1 MIAKQIITAH
11 GGDIQIDSEP
21 GRGSSFTFTVP
32 VAMGGAARS
41 RAPVYARAEAVEVL
55 EVLP

>member
-11 GGDIQIDSEP
+11 GGDIRIDSEP

-32 VAMGGAARS
+32 VAMGGAG
-41 RAPVYARAEAVEVL
+41 PV
-55 EVLP
+55 